1 MSDPEKR
8 LTVMI
13 DKLRDRGFRLTPQ
26 RIAVLKILAASAG
39 HPSVER
45 IYEQVKTTFPTTS
58 LATIYKTIA
67 LLKELNEVLELGFS
81 DDSNRYD
88 GNRPYPHPHIVCMKC
103 KEIIDPD
110 IPLLS
115 DFTEEVTQK
124 TGYRIL
130 KHRLDFF
137 GICPKCQ
144 DNGE

>member
-8 LTVMI
+8 LAVML

-26 RIAVLKILAASAG
+26 RIAVLKILATSAG

-88 GNRPYPHPHIVCMKC
+88 GNRPYPHPHIVCVKC
-103 KEIIDPD
+103 REIIDPD
-110 IPLLS
+110 IQLLS

-124 TGYRIL
+124 TGYRII

-137 GICPKCQ
+137 GVCPKCQ
-144 DNGE
+144 AKGA